1 MGETVSLQGRFSHDM
16 NLNFSILVSFRKY
29 TEIDQSIEFQWG
41 NFAHS
46 DRFLISVSLY
56 STWTPPY
63 LFWLHF

>member
-16 NLNFSILVSFRKY
+16 NPNFSILVSSREY

-46 DRFLISVSLY
+46 DRFLISISL
-56 STWTPPY
+56 
-63 LFWLHF
+63 